1 MSAPD
6 SETRASRNRMS
17 KPKRLASQRENSQSA
32 TRFNGAVSF
41 FEPRWSDQA
50 NRSAGLVEPSPQQTP
65 REYEERREHKGH
77 QDIAG
82 GCNERR
88 TNAKQGVRHRHPA
101 NVDGEKHAPERRHP
115 HQIGGAYPVSCA
127 VNLSMQL
134 GECLVRRKAEPRVRV
149 DGRCAGGRV
158 GRCRP
163 SRRHQHPPPSGR
175 DVGTNDDADRQL
187 RADDAAEIPEQRRAC
202 EIDQPADD
210 RRDALR
216 WRPAPGGHRIL
227 LRPSI
232 TRIATRTT
240 CRPLRTSAELKMRR
254 FPASSASTLGR

>member
-1 MSAPD
+1 MERPG
-6 SETRASRNRMS
+6 
-17 KPKRLASQRENSQSA
+17 QSLG
-32 TRFNGAVSF
+32 RPG
-41 FEPRWSDQA
+41 R
-50 NRSAGLVEPSPQQTP
+50 PSPQQTP

-82 GCNERR
+82 GCNEWR
-88 TNAKQGVRHRHPA
+88 TDAKQGVRHRHPA
-101 NVDGEKHAPERRHP
+101 NVDGEKHAPERQHP
-115 HQIGGAYPVSCA
+115 HQIGGAYRMRRV

-149 DGRCAGGRV
+149 DGRCAGGRI
-158 GRCRP
+158 GRRRL

-187 RADDAAEIPEQRRAC
+187 RADDAAEMPEQRRAC

-216 WRPAPGGHRIL
+216 WRPAPGGQDF
-227 LRPSI
+227 
-232 TRIATRTT
+232 
-240 CRPLRTSAELKMRR
+240 AEAVDHQDRNEDDLQAAEDERGTQDEKISGEQREHAR
-254 FPASSASTLGR
+254 QVGANLVALGRPKSRIGLRHAQNQ